1 MIRFPLF
8 KQQKGRMPMDTHES
22 DCVIV
27 YEETADLF
35 DQRRASRIRFA
46 AANLP
51 ILLGV
56 WVLAW
61 ILFWLYNQ
69 ASISGKTASGL
80 QIGSAMTVFVLAI
93 YRLLHYQNLWLE
105 RRCNDAGKAW
115 DTAEYVKKGKLLFGN
130 RWHGAARIRFTD
142 CFRRPVS
149 IHFRYASARQSQAQY
164 QWCATTG
171 YTRFMFCCSAFLRS
185 RVCHADMDFSL
196 NKKLYCR
203 MAASSLMPF

>member
-35 DQRRASRIRFA
+35 DQRRASRVRFA

-56 WVLAW
+56 WILAW

-69 ASISGKTASGL
+69 ASISGKTTSGL
-80 QIGSAMTVFVLAI
+80 QIGGAMTVFVLAI

-115 DTAEYVKKGKLLFGN
+115 DTAEYVKKISFCLAIVGMVLPTFALPIVFGGLFQFIFGMLLPGN
-130 RWHGAARIRFTD
+130 RKPNISGATQPDTPAL
-142 CFRRPVS
+142 CFAAVLS
-149 IHFRYASARQSQAQY
+149 FVV
-164 QWCATTG
+164 
-171 YTRFMFCCSAFLRS
+171 AFAMLIWI
-185 RVCHADMDFSL
+185 FL
-196 NKKLYCR
+196 
-203 MAASSLMPF
+203 